1 MGRAWLL
8 QPTLSNPGFA
18 MQDLWLIFFAI
29 AAGFTASGIIATVYR
44 IAGMD
49 PRTTP
54 GKIARIGIMVFAGP
68 AMLFETAMKGFVER
82 RWAPVFFW
90 LATAGVAYWSLALGL
105 FFIQVARSI

>member
-1 MGRAWLL
+1 
-8 QPTLSNPGFA
+8 

-29 AAGFTASGIIATVYR
+29 AAGFTASGIIATIYK

-54 GKIARIGIMVFAGP
+54 GKVAKCAIMVFAGP
-68 AMLFETAMKGFVER
+68 AVLFEKAMKGFVDR
-82 RWAPVFFW
+82 RWPPVFFW

>member
-1 MGRAWLL
+1 
-8 QPTLSNPGFA
+8 

-29 AAGFTASGIIATVYR
+29 GAGFTASGIVATVYK

-54 GKIARIGIMVFAGP
+54 GKVAKIAIMVFAGP
-68 AMLFETAMKGFVER
+68 ALFFETAMKGFVDR
-82 RWAPVFFW
+82 RWPPVFFW
-90 LATAGVAYWSLALGL
+90 LATAGIAYWSLALGL